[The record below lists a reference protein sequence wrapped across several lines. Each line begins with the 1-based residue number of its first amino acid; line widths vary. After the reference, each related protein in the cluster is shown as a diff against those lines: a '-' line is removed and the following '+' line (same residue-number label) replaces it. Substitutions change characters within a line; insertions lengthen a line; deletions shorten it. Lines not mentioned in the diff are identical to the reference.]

1 MSSAARPRIGRSY
14 TRARRHPWVLGK
26 LGDWRIPM
34 GPYTPPQLAVASIGA
49 FALIKTFT
57 WWAPVLGPLPVVAW
71 GFAIWAARHSRIGGR
86 SPFLVVLD
94 ALSLATAPRA
104 GRMAGRAVRPM
115 RPVVMSGSF
124 FIEDTA
130 GPGFAEDAVG
140 SGPAA
145 AEQTPAPVPAAASAT
160 FSPPASPEPAYP
172 QRGVRRSDASLGE
185 RVVSGTRP
193 ARPRRTAAGPGGAS
207 APALTPL
214 QQMLA
219 AAAAANQTEM
229 GDQ

>member
-71 GFAIWAARHSRIGGR
+71 GVAIWAARHSRIGGR

-94 ALSLATAPRA
+94 AAALAIAPRA
-104 GRMAGRAVRPM
+104 GRIAGRAARPM
-115 RPVVMSGSF
+115 RPVLMNGSF
-124 FIEDTA
+124 FIEEDLDPDSTSSDSAGSVVAEEAPASPTAPTPPAATAPPHGSPRPQPVRSTAAASRTRRASHTA
-130 GPGFAEDAVG
+130 GPQ
-140 SGPAA
+140 PAA
-145 AEQTPAPVPAAASAT
+145 P
-160 FSPPASPEPAYP
+160 
-172 QRGVRRSDASLGE
+172 
-185 RVVSGTRP
+185 SG
-193 ARPRRTAAGPGGAS
+193 
-207 APALTPL
+207 PALTPL

-219 AAAAANQTEM
+219 AAAAANPT
-229 GDQ
+229 GDQQ